1 MKYSYENPVEIVDE
15 TFGVVA
21 MHVLASL
28 KSGDQS
34 LYHKYRDHQPPQ
46 VTTATPH
53 DGNVSWVLPS
63 TPNPPRGY
71 VMAFFVE
78 ISAPESYFLPSH

>member
-53 DGNVSWVLPS
+53 DGNVSGVLSSPPS
-63 TPNPPRGY
+63 RAPR
-71 VMAFFVE
+71 
-78 ISAPESYFLPSH
+78 L